1 MHINKK
7 WSAATA
13 GLLALALVGGG
24 AVSANAAPGDI
35 VNPQPNGSPGAFF
48 IYDGNTGQ
56 YADSDGTRVYDRAE
70 ALIIAAS
77 QDQQDLNGDGYPD
90 GLMAEIMPGDYAAP
104 GTYDGIYKF
113 VAKADQIAGGEN
125 TWQAWSVTAAAGPNG
140 GILQDDFTL
149 QSRVQGNL
157 GGIEGVFTQGG
168 DWVAGI
174 AFTTNAGVT
183 TVGSVY
189 RTIHVEAGTG
199 KFTIDPVVVEG
210 ATPVVPVA
218 EADLT
223 PALENPALVTET
235 ADSKILAI
243 DAGVAQANQT
253 LSYGTFPAGLTGQ
266 VTLDANGVGT
276 IDAAAIPYGQATKL
290 YLAQSDNTVV
300 AWDSFTLTQTMTT
313 QDTTN
318 LSATVTSSGKF
329 SFEAPAAQTIDLG
342 NVRRN
347 RVSDPVALGSVSVF
361 DDRDVLSGW
370 NLNITS
376 SDFAGPGGTTVAAN
390 ALGYAPVG
398 TTLVDGITAGAPKA
412 AGEGTFGVLA
422 TADAGS
428 ATGEFEPVV
437 IDTDLT
443 FKAPINAA
451 KGVHTGVLTL
461 DLVSK

>member
-1 MHINKK
+1 MNISKK
-7 WSAATA
+7 WSAAAA
-13 GLLALALVGGG
+13 GLLAVALVSGG
-24 AVSANAAPGDI
+24 AVSANAAVGDP

-48 IYDGNTGQ
+48 IYDGNTGG
-56 YADSDGTRVYDRAE
+56 YADSDGTRVYDRAD
-70 ALIIAAS
+70 ALIISAS
-77 QDQQDLNGDGYPD
+77 ATNLD
-90 GLMAEIMPGDYAAP
+90 AEIMPADYAAA
-104 GTYDGIYKF
+104 GTYNGIYKF

-125 TWQAWSVTAAAGPNG
+125 TWQAWSVTAAAGPAG

-149 QSRVQGNL
+149 QSRTSGNL
-157 GGIEGVFTQGG
+157 GGIEAVFTQGG

-183 TVGSVY
+183 TVASVY

-199 KFTIDPVVVEG
+199 KFTVDPVLVEG
-210 ATPVVPVA
+210 PPVVGPVTQP
-218 EADLT
+218 L
-223 PALENPALVTET
+223 PSALENPALVTET
-235 ADSKILAI
+235 VDSKILAI
-243 DAGVAQANQT
+243 DAGVAQANKT

-266 VTLDANGVGT
+266 VTLDVNGVGT
-276 IDAAAIPYGQATKL
+276 IDATAIPVNQVTEL
-290 YLAQSDNTVV
+290 YLAESDNTVV
-300 AWDSFTLTQTMTT
+300 AWDSFNLTTSQL
-313 QDTTN
+313 QNDTTD
-318 LSATVTSSGKF
+318 LTVEVTNSGKF
-329 SFEAPAAQTIDLG
+329 AIVAPAAQTIDLG

-347 RVSDPVALGSVSVF
+347 RVTTPVALGAVSVF

-376 SDFAGPGGTTVAAN
+376 SAFAGPGATSVPAN

-398 TTLVDGITAGAPKA
+398 TTLVGGITAGAAKL

-437 IDTDLT
+437 IDTNLT

-451 KGVHTGVLTL
+451 KGVHTAVLTL